1 MTVVDSSRAIVNDT
15 WTTGLQDA
23 PVCVCVC
30 ICVHMYIYNRYV
42 YKCINLHVCICIYIY
57 VVYRRSAVLTVLPMR
72 MKHKKVMGMD
82 RKERVNEGAKVKLYQ
97 ITSQTRAPAAFRY
110 PMNWHSILNAYH

>member
-1 MTVVDSSRAIVNDT
+1 
-15 WTTGLQDA
+15 
-23 PVCVCVC
+23 
-30 ICVHMYIYNRYV
+30 
-42 YKCINLHVCICIYIY
+42 
-57 VVYRRSAVLTVLPMR
+57 

-110 PMNWHSILNAYH
+110 PMN